1 MELTQN
7 TGIKTIPA
15 SAGRGLEVKEIVR
28 TFTFNDI
35 QLPDP
40 GIDYSPEEV
49 RDVYSAQ
56 YPDISTALLEGVI
69 SDDGETIAYKFVRA
83 VGSKG

>member
-7 TGIKTIPA
+7 TGINTTPG
-15 SAGRGLEVKEIVR
+15 SGLVINSIVR
-28 TFTFNDI
+28 KFTFNDI
-35 QLPDP
+35 VLPDP

-56 YPDISTALLEGVI
+56 YPDISTAILEETFLD
-69 SDDGETIAYKFVRA
+69 SETIAYKFVRA